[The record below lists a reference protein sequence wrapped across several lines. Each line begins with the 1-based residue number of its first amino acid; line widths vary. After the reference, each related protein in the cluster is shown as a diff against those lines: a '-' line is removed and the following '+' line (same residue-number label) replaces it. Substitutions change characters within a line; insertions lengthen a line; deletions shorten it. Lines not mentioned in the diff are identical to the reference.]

1 MGESLESSGNAPRS
15 AEDAGH
21 ISAFGDV
28 RFNAHTGELQRDGR
42 VARLTPKAAAVLT
55 ALLEGAPGIVTKE
68 QLLNRVWGGR
78 AISDEALTSCIL
90 ELRRA
95 LDDDARNPRYIETRH
110 RRGYRLMVPA
120 IGLAIRG
127 RLVSTEA
134 IASEPVRLVGRA
146 PELAEL
152 ARCLQRARSG
162 WRQVVFLTGEPGIGK
177 SALANCFLEQL
188 RAEQPVRIAH
198 GQCLDQHGAG
208 EPYLPLIEAV
218 TRLAGQQGG
227 PAVKTIFSAEAP
239 SWAPQ
244 MPSLWTRDERKT
256 LEARGQ
262 ATRERMM
269 REMTVALEAVASD
282 VPLILKLEDIHWSD
296 ASTIDWLGHVA
307 RRPDPARLM
316 ILATFRPADAAAKK
330 ANLHALVTELVLH
343 GCCREIEL
351 NPLSLEAIES
361 YLKARLGEERVATL
375 SSHLAPLLLDRTG
388 GNPLFMS
395 SIVNQLAHTS
405 WDQPINQLMSIPHD
419 VRRFI
424 DSQIDELGNSDCDLL
439 AAASVVRREFAAA
452 AVAAALNVDVQ
463 EIEATCSRLA
473 RQGVFI
479 VKGVSTTWPD
489 GTLTERY
496 SFRHD
501 LHRQLL
507 YDRLPAT
514 RRALSHARVGRRLEA
529 AWTGQLE
536 AIAAELAEHFELA
549 GELVPAIPHHQRAA
563 AKAMRR
569 GANEEAIEH
578 LRRALKAIEYI
589 PDEAERTR
597 IEVDLRVATGAAF
610 IASKGYVAPEVLEAY
625 TRAEL
630 LCDRLG
636 ERAEIIP
643 AIWGQWLFWHG
654 RGELGHARRL
664 CARLLSLAESSGDA
678 SLMLQAHHAN
688 WPTLFLCGEL
698 IQAHR
703 HASAGLRL
711 YDPKIHRATA
721 SSYGNHDACACAYG
735 TSAMVLGLQGKNE
748 DARAT
753 IEAGLR
759 VAMSLDDPFSLALT
773 LYPMTAAAQLIGD
786 VALATT
792 NSEWSVRIAREHG
805 LAQFETQSGAL
816 AGWCAV
822 ENGERDRGLALLTEA
837 TDALR
842 AMQSL
847 GWLSYLLGL
856 LCDAR
861 IKAGQPSEAM
871 KAVEEAI
878 SLVEVTG
885 ERFYSAELYRL
896 RGELLAQASIGQ
908 SDEAKAEFN
917 RAVQI
922 AAQQGAVSLER
933 KARDSLRLHRFG

>member
-42 VARLTPKAAAVLT
+42 VARLTPRAAALLT
-55 ALLEGAPGIVTKE
+55 ALLEGAPGLVTKE

-120 IGLAIRG
+120 IGLADRG
-127 RLVSTEA
+127 REVSTEA
-134 IASEPVRLVGRA
+134 IAPEPARLVGRA
-146 PELAEL
+146 EELAEL
-152 ARCLQRARSG
+152 ARCLQRARAG
-162 WRQVVFLTGEPGIGK
+162 QRQLVFLTGEPGIGK

-188 RAEQPVRIAH
+188 HAEQPLRIAH

-218 TRLAGQQGG
+218 TRLAGQHDG
-227 PAVKTIFSAEAP
+227 PLVKAIFSTEAP

-244 MPSLWTRDERKT
+244 MPSLWTRDERKA

-269 REMTVALEAVASD
+269 RELTVALEAVASD

-330 ANLHALVTELVLH
+330 ANLHAQVTELALH
-343 GCCREIEL
+343 GCSREIEL
-351 NPLSLEAIES
+351 KPLSLEAIES
-361 YLKARLGEERVATL
+361 YLKARLGEEKAATL
-375 SSHLAPLLLDRTG
+375 SSRLAPLLLDRTG
-388 GNPLFMS
+388 GNPLFITSM
-395 SIVNQLAHTS
+395 VNQLAHTS
-405 WDQPINQLMSIPHD
+405 WDQPVDQLMSIPHD

-424 DSQIDELGNSDCDLL
+424 DRQIDELSNSDCDLL
-439 AAASVVRREFAAA
+439 AAASVVRREFATA

-479 VKGVSTTWPD
+479 AKGVSTTWPD
-489 GTLTERY
+489 GTLTELY

-514 RRALSHARVGRRLEA
+514 RRALSHAHVGRRLEA

-536 AIAAELAEHFELA
+536 AIAAELAEHFERA
-549 GELVPAIPHHQRAA
+549 GDLVRAIPHHQRAA

-569 GANEEAIEH
+569 GANEEAIER

-589 PDEAERTR
+589 PDETERSKF
-597 IEVDLRVATGAAF
+597 EVDVQVAIGAAF
-610 IASKGYVAPEVLEAY
+610 IASKGYVAPEVLDAY
-625 TRAEL
+625 ARAEL

-636 ERAEIIP
+636 ERAEIFP

-678 SLMLQAHHAN
+678 SLKLQAHHAN

-698 IQAHR
+698 IQAHT

-711 YDPKIHRATA
+711 YDPKIHQATA

-735 TSAMVLGLQGKNE
+735 TSATVLGLQGKNE

-759 VAMSLDDPFSLALT
+759 LAMGLDDPFSLALT
-773 LYPMTAAAQLIGD
+773 LYTMTIAAQLIGD

-792 NSEWSVRIAREHG
+792 NAEWSVRIAREYG
-805 LAQFETQSGAL
+805 LAQIETQSGAL

-837 TDALR
+837 TDSLR

-847 GWLSYLLGL
+847 GWLSYFLGL
-856 LCDAR
+856 LADAR
-861 IKAGQPSEAM
+861 INAAQPSEAM

-878 SLVEVTG
+878 SLVETTG
-885 ERFYSAELYRL
+885 ERFYSAELHRL
-896 RGELLAQASIGQ
+896 RGELLAQASIGRCV
-908 SDEAKAEFN
+908 EAKAEFN
-917 RAVQI
+917 RAIKI

-933 KARDSLRLHRFG
+933 KARDSLRRLFG

>member
-1 MGESLESSGNAPRS
+1 MGELRESSGNAPRS
-15 AEDAGH
+15 REDAGH

-42 VARLTPKAAAVLT
+42 VARLTPKAAALLT
-55 ALLEGAPGIVTKE
+55 ALLEGAPGLVTKE

-120 IGLAIRG
+120 MGLANRG

-134 IASEPVRLVGRA
+134 IAPEPVRLVGRA
-146 PELAEL
+146 PELADL
-152 ARCLQRARSG
+152 ARCLQSARSG
-162 WRQVVFLTGEPGIGK
+162 QRQLVFLTGEPGIGK

-188 RAEQPVRIAH
+188 HAEHLVRIAH

-218 TRLAGQQGG
+218 TRLAGQQPG
-227 PAVKTIFSAEAP
+227 PAVKEIFSAKAP

-244 MPSLWTRDERKT
+244 MPSLWTRDEQKIF
-256 LEARGQ
+256 EARGQ
-262 ATRERMM
+262 ATRQRMM
-269 REMTVALEAVASD
+269 RELTVALEAVASD

-351 NPLSLEAIES
+351 NPLGLEAIES
-361 YLKARLGEERVATL
+361 YLKARLGVEKAATL
-375 SSHLAPLLLDRTG
+375 SSRLAPLLLDRTG
-388 GNPLFMS
+388 GNPLFMTS
-395 SIVNQLAHTS
+395 MVSQLAHSS

-424 DSQIDELGNSDCDLL
+424 DRQIDELGKSDCDRL

-452 AVAAALNVDVQ
+452 AVAAALNVDIQ
-463 EIEATCSRLA
+463 EIEATCSELA

-489 GTLTERY
+489 GTLTELY

-501 LHRQLL
+501 LYRQLL

-529 AWTGQLE
+529 AWTGQPE
-536 AIAAELAEHFELA
+536 AIAAELAEHFERA
-549 GELVPAIPHHQRAA
+549 GDLVEAIPHHQRAA

-569 GANEEAIEH
+569 GANDEAIEH
-578 LRRALKAIEYI
+578 LRRALRAIESI
-589 PDEAERTR
+589 PEEAERTK
-597 IEVDLRVATGAAF
+597 IEVDLQVATGAAF
-610 IASKGYVAPEVLEAY
+610 MASKGYTAPEVLEAY
-625 TRAEL
+625 ARAEL

-636 ERAEIIP
+636 ERTEIFP
-643 AIWGQWLFWHG
+643 AIWGQWLFRYA

-664 CARLLSLAESSGDA
+664 CARLLDLAESSGDA
-678 SLMLQAHHAN
+678 SLMLHAHHAL
-688 WPTLFLCGEL
+688 WPTLFMYGEL
-698 IQAHR
+698 IQAR
-703 HASAGLRL
+703 THASAGLRL

-721 SSYGNHDACACAYG
+721 SIYGNHDACTCAYG
-735 TSAMVLGLQGKNE
+735 FSAISLSLQGKYE
-748 DARAT
+748 DAHAM

-759 VAMSLDDPFSLALT
+759 VAMSLDDPFSLANT
-773 LYPMTAAAQLIGD
+773 LYMTAAAAQLIGD
-786 VALATT
+786 VALATA
-792 NSEWSVRIAREHG
+792 NSEASARLSTEHG
-805 LAQFETQSGAL
+805 LANLKPWSEVL

-822 ENGERDRGLALLTEA
+822 ENGELDRGLALLIEA
-837 TDALR
+837 IDTLR
-842 AMQSL
+842 AMHSL
-847 GWLSYLLGL
+847 AWLPYLLGL
-856 LCDAR
+856 LSDAR
-861 IKAGQPSEAM
+861 LKAKQPSEAM

-878 SLVEVTG
+878 SLVETTG
-885 ERFYSAELYRL
+885 ERFYSAELHRL

-908 SDEAKAEFN
+908 RDEAKAEFN
-917 RAVQI
+917 RAVKI

-933 KARDSLRLHRFG
+933 KARDSLRRHGFG

>member
-1 MGESLESSGNAPRS
+1 MVEFREDSGNSPRS
-15 AEDAGH
+15 LEDAGDMT
-21 ISAFGDV
+21 AFGEV
-28 RFNAHTGELQRDGR
+28 RFNIESGDLYRDGKTT
-42 VARLTPKAAAVLT
+42 RLTPKAAAALA
-55 ALLEGAPGIVTKE
+55 ALLEKAPGLVTKE
-68 QLLNRVWGGR
+68 ELLSRVWGGR
-78 AISDEALTSCIL
+78 AVGDEAITSCIQ
-90 ELRRA
+90 EVRRA
-95 LDDDARNPRYIETRH
+95 LDDDARNPRYIETRY

-120 IGLAIRG
+120 VGLANRR
-127 RLVSTEA
+127 RLVSTQE
-134 IASEPVRLVGRA
+134 IAPEPMRLVGRSQ
-146 PELAEL
+146 ELAEL

-162 WRQVVFLTGEPGIGK
+162 QRQLVFLTGEPGIGK
-177 SALANCFLEQL
+177 SALANCFLEQAH
-188 RAEQPVRIAH
+188 AEQPVRVAH

-208 EPYLPLIEAV
+208 EPYLPLIEAIMRV
-218 TRLAGQQGG
+218 AGQQDGS
-227 PAVKTIFSAEAP
+227 AVKAIFSAEAP

-269 REMTVALEAVASD
+269 RELTLALEAVASD

-307 RRPDPARLM
+307 RRLDPARLM
-316 ILATFRPADAAAKK
+316 ILATFRPADVAAKK
-330 ANLHALVTELVLH
+330 ANLHALVTELALH

-351 NPLSLEAIES
+351 NPLSLEAVES
-361 YLKARLGEERVATL
+361 YLKARLGEEKAATL

-388 GNPLFMS
+388 GNPLFMT

-405 WDQPINQLMSIPHD
+405 WDQPIDQLMSIPHD

-424 DSQIDELGNSDCDLL
+424 DRQIDELGESDCDLL

-452 AVAAALNVDVQ
+452 VVAAVLDIDVQ
-463 EIEATCSRLA
+463 PIEAACSRLA

-489 GTLTERY
+489 GTLTELY

-514 RRALSHARVGRRLEA
+514 RRALSHARVGGRLEA

-536 AIAAELAEHFELA
+536 AIAAELAEHFERAGDLA
-549 GELVPAIPHHQRAA
+549 RAVPHHQRAA
-563 AKAMRR
+563 AKALRR

-578 LRRALKAIEYI
+578 LRRALKGIEYI
-589 PDEAERTR
+589 SDEPERTR

-610 IASKGYVAPEVLEAY
+610 IASKGYAASEVLEAY

-636 ERAEIIP
+636 ERAGIFP
-643 AIWGQWLFWHG
+643 AIWGQWMFRYA

-664 CARLLSLAESSGDA
+664 CTRLLSLAESSGDVT
-678 SLMLQAHHAN
+678 LMLHAHHAM

-698 IQAHR
+698 IQADT

-721 SSYGNHDACACAYG
+721 SSYGNHDVCTCAYHF
-735 TSAMVLGLQGKNE
+735 SAISLGLQGK
-748 DARAT
+748 DKSARAM

-759 VAMSLDDPFSLALT
+759 VAMSLDDPFSLANT
-773 LYPMTAAAQLIGD
+773 LYCTAIAAQLIGD

-792 NSEWSVRIAREHG
+792 NSESSARISTEHG
-805 LAQFETQSGAL
+805 LAGIKLWSGVL
-816 AGWCAV
+816 SGWCAV
-822 ENGERDRGLALLTEA
+822 ENGEHDRGLALLTEA
-837 TDALR
+837 TDTLR

-847 GWLSYLLGL
+847 AWLPYLLGL
-856 LCDAR
+856 LSDAR
-861 IKAGQPSEAM
+861 IKAEQPSEAM
-871 KAVEEAI
+871 EAVEEAI
-878 SLVEVTG
+878 SLVETTG
-885 ERFYSAELYRL
+885 ERFYSAELHRL
-896 RGELLAQASIGQ
+896 RGELLARASIGRR
-908 SDEAKAEFN
+908 DEAKSEFD
-917 RAVQI
+917 RAIKI
-922 AAQQGAVSLER
+922 ATQQGAISLER
-933 KARDSLRLHRFG
+933 KARDSLHRLFG

>member
-1 MGESLESSGNAPRS
+1 
-15 AEDAGH
+15 
-21 ISAFGDV
+21 V
-28 RFNAHTGELQRDGR
+28 
-42 VARLTPKAAAVLT
+42 
-55 ALLEGAPGIVTKE
+55 
-68 QLLNRVWGGR
+68 
-78 AISDEALTSCIL
+78 
-90 ELRRA
+90 RRA
-95 LDDDARNPRYIETRH
+95 LDDDARNPRYIETRY

-120 IGLAIRG
+120 IGLADRG
-127 RLVSTEA
+127 RLVSTNA
-134 IASEPVRLVGRA
+134 IAPEPARLVGRA

-152 ARCLQRARSG
+152 ARCLQRARAG
-162 WRQVVFLTGEPGIGK
+162 QRQLVFLTGEPGIGK
-177 SALANCFLEQL
+177 SALANGFLEQL
-188 RAEQPVRIAH
+188 HAEQPVRVAH

-218 TRLAGQQGG
+218 TRLAGQQDGL
-227 PAVKTIFSAEAP
+227 AVKAIFAAEAP

-269 REMTVALEAVASD
+269 RELTVALETVASD

-296 ASTIDWLGHVA
+296 VSTIDWLGHVA

-351 NPLSLEAIES
+351 NPLSLKAIES
-361 YLKARLGEERVATL
+361 YLKARLGEERAATL

-424 DSQIDELGNSDCDLL
+424 DRQIDELGNTDCDVL

-452 AVAAALNVDVQ
+452 AVAAALNVDIQ

-489 GTLTERY
+489 RTFTERY

-514 RRALSHARVGRRLEA
+514 RRALSHARVGCRLEG

-549 GELVPAIPHHQRAA
+549 GDLVRAIPHHQRAA

-569 GANEEAIEH
+569 GANEEAIER

-597 IEVDLRVATGAAF
+597 IEVDLRIATGAAF
-610 IASKGYVAPEVLEAY
+610 IASKGYAATEVLEAY

-636 ERAEIIP
+636 ERAEIVP

-664 CARLLSLAESSGDA
+664 CARLLSLAENSGDA

-698 IQAHR
+698 IKAHT

-711 YDPKIHRATA
+711 YDPKIHQATA

-773 LYPMTAAAQLIGD
+773 LYTMTAAAQLIGD

-792 NSEWSVRIAREHG
+792 NSEWSVRVAREHG
-805 LAQFETQSGAL
+805 LAQIESQSGAL

-842 AMQSL
+842 ATQSL
-847 GWLSYLLGL
+847 AWLSYLLGL
-856 LCDAR
+856 LSEAR

-871 KAVEEAI
+871 KAVDEAI
-878 SLVEVTG
+878 TLVETTG
-885 ERFYSAELYRL
+885 ERFYSAELHRL
-896 RGELLAQASIGQ
+896 RGELLAQVSIGQ
-908 SDEAKAEFN
+908 CEEAKAEFK
-917 RAVQI
+917 RAIKI
-922 AAQQGAVSLER
+922 ATQQGAVSLER
-933 KARDSLRLHRFG
+933 KARDSLRRLFG

>member
-1 MGESLESSGNAPRS
+1 
-15 AEDAGH
+15 
-21 ISAFGDV
+21 
-28 RFNAHTGELQRDGR
+28 
-42 VARLTPKAAAVLT
+42 
-55 ALLEGAPGIVTKE
+55 
-68 QLLNRVWGGR
+68 
-78 AISDEALTSCIL
+78 
-90 ELRRA
+90 
-95 LDDDARNPRYIETRH
+95 
-110 RRGYRLMVPA
+110 MVPA
-120 IGLAIRG
+120 MGLANRG
-127 RLVSTEA
+127 RPVATQA
-134 IASEPVRLVGRA
+134 IAPEPVRLVGRGA
-146 PELAEL
+146 ELAEL
-152 ARCLQRARSG
+152 ARCLQSARSG
-162 WRQVVFLTGEPGIGK
+162 QRQLVFLTGEPGIGK
-177 SALANCFLEQL
+177 SALANCFLEGVH
-188 RAEQPVRIAH
+188 AEQPVSVAH

-218 TRLAGQQGG
+218 TRLAGHHDG
-227 PAVKTIFSAEAP
+227 PSVKAIFSAEAP

-244 MPSLWTRDERKT
+244 MPSIWTRDERMS
-256 LEARGQ
+256 LEPRGQ

-269 REMTVALEAVASD
+269 RELTVALEAVASD
-282 VPLILKLEDIHWSD
+282 VPLVLKLEDIHWSD

-316 ILATFRPADAAAKK
+316 ILATFRPADAAARK
-330 ANLHALVTELVLH
+330 ANLHALSTELVLH

-351 NPLSLEAIES
+351 KPLGLEAIES
-361 YLKARLGEERVATL
+361 YLTARLGEGKAATL
-375 SSHLAPLLLDRTG
+375 SSRLAPLLLDRTG

-405 WDQPINQLMSIPHD
+405 WDQPIDQLMSIPHD

-424 DSQIDELGNSDCDLL
+424 DRQIDELGNGDCDLL

-463 EIEATCSRLA
+463 EIEAACSRLA

-479 VKGVSTTWPD
+479 VKGISTTWPD
-489 GTLTERY
+489 GTLTELY
-496 SFRHD
+496 AFRHD

-549 GELVPAIPHHQRAA
+549 GDLVRAIPHHQRAA

-578 LRRALKAIEYI
+578 LRRALKAIEYVQ
-589 PDEAERTR
+589 DETERAKT
-597 IEVDLRVATGAAF
+597 EVDVQVAIGAAF

-636 ERAEIIP
+636 ERAEIFP
-643 AIWGQWLFWHG
+643 AIWGQWLYWHG

-664 CARLLSLAESSGDA
+664 CARLLGLAESSGDA
-678 SLMLQAHHAN
+678 SLMLQAHHSN

-711 YDPKIHRATA
+711 YDSKIHQSTA

-735 TSAMVLGLQGKNE
+735 TSAMVLGLQGKSE

-753 IEAGLR
+753 IESGLS
-759 VAMSLDDPFSLALT
+759 VAVSLDEPFSLALT
-773 LYPMTAAAQLIGD
+773 LFSMTTAAQLSGD
-786 VALATT
+786 VALATR
-792 NSEWSVRIAREHG
+792 NSEWSVRVAKEHG
-805 LAQFETQSGAL
+805 LAQIESQSGAL

-842 AMQSL
+842 ALRSL
-847 GWLSYLLGL
+847 GWLSYFLGL
-856 LCDAR
+856 LADAR

-878 SLVEVTG
+878 SLAEATG
-885 ERFYSAELYRL
+885 ERFYSAELHRL
-896 RGELLAQASIGQ
+896 RGELLASSGRR
-908 SDEAKAEFN
+908 DEAKAEFD
-917 RAVQI
+917 RAVAI
-922 AAQQGAVSLER
+922 AAQQGAVPLER
-933 KARDSLRLHRFG
+933 KARDSLRRLFG